1 MLTLES
7 LTHPSNV
14 LQLTNPGSFLNTT
27 MMAGACFTP
36 KSWCSDRP
44 GPSGAVLVDVEPSYF
59 SGYVFRGD
67 ARPPMLIFNRG
78 FELQVT
84 SGSEKTHVK
93 KMIGAE
99 GGGVT
104 DHYGISTSIC
114 ASVCAEYSSRA
125 SRNAPFPSS
134 ANSGFVYLIDATGF
148 KGFAIPSP
156 RPREPIVVQYPVLRD
171 IFEVNFPSYIPGC
184 YIVGIVWAKGT
195 QVNGIESCQVKWPH
209 TLTRLWLAVN
219 PNFEKHL
226 FLTDETLKG
235 MDAAKY
241 VVQQFNDRQISA
253 LLGLTKS
260 S

>member
-36 KSWCSDRP
+36 KSWCSDSP
-44 GPSGAVLVDVEPSYF
+44 GPSDAVLVDVEPSYF

-67 ARPPMLIFNRG
+67 ARPPMLIFDRG
-78 FELQVT
+78 FELQIT
-84 SGSEKTHVK
+84 SGSEMTHVK
-93 KMIGAE
+93 KTIGAK
-99 GGGVT
+99 GGIT

-114 ASVCAEYSSRA
+114 AHVCTSYSTRA
-125 SRNAPFPSS
+125 SRNAPFPSYG
-134 ANSGFVYLIDATGF
+134 NSGFVYLIDANGF

-156 RPREPIVVQYPVLRD
+156 RPWEPIVVQYPVLRD

-184 YIVGIVWAKGT
+184 YIVGIVWAMGT
-195 QVNGIESCQVKWPH
+195 QVNGIDNCHGAWPH

-219 PNFEKHL
+219 PNFEKNL
-226 FLTDETLKG
+226 YLTDKVMKG

-241 VVQQFNDRQISA
+241 VVRQFNDQQVPA
-253 LLGLTKS
+253 LLGMAKS